1 MNLLNIFRKEL
12 QTTLGKV
19 VFLGIILAF
28 FLAVIPLLQQLFFY
42 YDQARDAYE
51 AYNIWHLHDLKILG
65 PSTDIPFLHHGVL
78 WYYLLAILYGIFQ
91 KNPSPVAIV
100 FLTAFFLTLPAVWCL
115 GNELFKDK
123 KIAAIALILYAFSPL
138 FQLSTRW
145 LSNPILSLISM
156 PFLLLILWR
165 YINKQKLRTAFL
177 VGVIYGITIQSQLA
191 FAILLIFIPIYF
203 IVFKLKI
210 NLKHISV
217 FLVGLL
223 ITSSSIILGEVKYH
237 FQGITSLINF
247 ISSPH
252 NSHQSLLTLLQTALI
267 KTNDLLRVSIL
278 PLGVLLP
285 IIIFIILFGIM
296 QRKNNKDTKPL
307 IFILIWLSNLLI
319 FCLFDTGISRS
330 LFVYFPSLTLVT
342 ILTSYLLVK
351 VITQKYLLII
361 VVIGIIISQIWLNL
375 SWIKNELNPLTVQM
389 GMTLNKEKE
398 VIDYTYNSAD
408 KKPFSI
414 NTVTEPLFINTTWAY
429 LYNFYGQKKFSYLP
443 YWSGKD
449 QAGNLGELPESQS
462 KTQYEYLIIEPTTGI
477 PEYFIKSAISEEDA
491 RSKVIEEKRI
501 GNFIVQKRVLLDQ
514 KN

>member
-1 MNLLNIFRKEL
+1 
-12 QTTLGKV
+12 
-19 VFLGIILAF
+19 
-28 FLAVIPLLQQLFFY
+28 
-42 YDQARDAYE
+42 
-51 AYNIWHLHDLKILG
+51 
-65 PSTDIPFLHHGVL
+65 
-78 WYYLLAILYGIFQ
+78 
-91 KNPSPVAIV
+91 
-100 FLTAFFLTLPAVWCL
+100 
-115 GNELFKDK
+115 
-123 KIAAIALILYAFSPL
+123 
-138 FQLSTRW
+138 
-145 LSNPILSLISM
+145 M
-156 PFLLLILWR
+156 PFLLLFLWR
-165 YINKQKLRTAFL
+165 YINEQTARTAFL
-177 VGVIYGITIQSQLA
+177 VGLIYGITIQSQLA

-210 NLKHISV
+210 NLKQILV
-217 FLVGLL
+217 FLTGLL
-223 ITSSSIILGEVKYH
+223 ITSSSIIIGEVKYH

-252 NSHQSLLTLLQTALI
+252 NSHHSFLTLLQTALI
-267 KTNDLLRVSIL
+267 KTNDLLRVSIF

-285 IIIFIILFGIM
+285 IIIFIILFGVM

-449 QAGNLGELPESQS
+449 QTGNLGELPESQS

-491 RSKVIEEKRI
+491 RSKVIEEKKV